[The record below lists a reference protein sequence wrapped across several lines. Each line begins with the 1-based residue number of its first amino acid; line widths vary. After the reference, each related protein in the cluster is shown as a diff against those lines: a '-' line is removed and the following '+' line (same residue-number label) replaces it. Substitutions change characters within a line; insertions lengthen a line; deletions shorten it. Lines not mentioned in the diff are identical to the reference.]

1 MKLKAVL
8 ATLSLCAAALTA
20 FAGAEQTVNDLLPK
34 LGAAKVEDRYSAQM
48 ELQNLALNAGRPGA
62 EAERLELA
70 NILVAKATDPAVP
83 QPARVWVVRQ
93 LEYIG
98 AAESVAALTTLLSGQ
113 DAELKECA
121 RRALEKNPAPAATES
136 LRAAL
141 KQGGETS
148 WTIGL
153 IQSLGERRDTAA
165 VELIRPRLDSKETAL
180 AASSA
185 LGKIADAKAV
195 AALWDAYAAGVS
207 GAADSLVAA
216 GNRLLAAGDKTTAN
230 DLFSQLYL
238 AGTPQSGAAAQAA
251 KRPSAPAQVRSAALI
266 GCAGA
271 DSQSARQIIQDA
283 LQQPVPELQLAAV
296 SAAAVAYGKAGVS
309 AALAPLLP
317 KLPASAKVYVLR
329 ALDAA
334 DEKQVIAVTG
344 DSEEMVRL
352 AAFER
357 LGQIGSAAS
366 IPVLFMVATAAPSS
380 AQKAAAGALA
390 MISGAG
396 AAAAIAKLAGEGD
409 TKSRAAAIHALAAR
423 NDHLAAP
430 ALLKYAGEPDPEVSA
445 VACAALAKVGTD
457 NELEGLIQL
466 VLSGKAPCAAAA
478 LQAVASRV
486 TDKSAAA
493 QKVIAQ
499 TQTAAP
505 GKLAPLFEVL
515 AMLGGNDALAS
526 VTLSAASSNE
536 EVKDAAIRALANW
549 PDFPA
554 TKSLLVIATDPQ
566 TTRVHSVLA
575 VQAVARLVKT
585 ADKESAAARV
595 DAALAA
601 MKAAPR
607 DEEKKLLL
615 SALASVPDK
624 RAGEAIRPYLSDPK
638 FQKEAGLAAMTL
650 AETLRRSDRPAARE
664 LAQAVKDAGL
674 SDSLNRR
681 ADAILNGKKR

>member
-1 MKLKAVL
+1 MKFKAVL
-8 ATLSLCAAALTA
+8 ATLSLCAATLVA

-34 LGAAKVEDRYSAQM
+34 LAAARVEDRYRAQM

-62 EAERLELA
+62 EAERVELA
-70 NILVAKATDPAVP
+70 NILAAKATDSDVP

-98 AAESVAALTTLLSGQ
+98 AAESVAALTTLLNGQ
-113 DAELKECA
+113 DSELKECA
-121 RRALEKNPAPAATES
+121 RRALEKNPAPGAAES

-153 IQSLGERRDTAA
+153 IQLLGERRDTTA
-165 VELIRPRLDSKETAL
+165 VELIRPHLDSKETAL
-180 AASSA
+180 AASLA
-185 LGKIADAKAV
+185 LGKIANPKAV
-195 AALWDAYAAGVS
+195 AALWGAYDAGAS

-216 GNRLLAAGDKTTAN
+216 GNRLLSAGNKAAAN
-230 DLFSQLYL
+230 DLFGQLYL
-238 AGTPQSGAAAQAA
+238 AGTPQSGAATQAT
-251 KRPSAPAQVRSAALI
+251 KRPAAPIQVRSAALI

-271 DSQSARQIIQDA
+271 GSQPAGRFIQDA
-283 LQQPVPELQLAAV
+283 LQQQAPELQLAAV
-296 SAAAVAYGKAGVS
+296 TASAVAYGKAGAS

-317 KLPASAKVYVLR
+317 KLPPSAKVYVLR
-329 ALDAA
+329 VLDAA
-334 DEKQVIAVTG
+334 DEKQVIAAVG
-344 DSEEMVRL
+344 DPEEMVKL
-352 AAFER
+352 AALER

-366 IPVLFMVATAAPSS
+366 ISVLFKAVTAGPSS
-380 AQKAAAGALA
+380 TQKAAAAALGR
-390 MISGAG
+390 ISGPG
-396 AAAAIAKLAGEGD
+396 ADAAIAKLAGEGD
-409 TKSRAAAIHALAAR
+409 AKSRAAAINALAAR
-423 NDHLAAP
+423 NDQSAAP
-430 ALLKYAGEPDPEVSA
+430 TLLNYAGESDPEVSA
-445 VACAALAKVGTD
+445 AACAALAKLGTD
-457 NELEGLIQL
+457 NELDGLIRL
-466 VLSGKAPCAAAA
+466 VLAGKTPCAAAA

-486 TDKSAAA
+486 MDKSAAA

-499 TQTAAP
+499 TKTAAP
-505 GKLAPLFEVL
+505 QQLAPLFEIL
-515 AMLGGNDALAS
+515 AMLGGKEALTTVS
-526 VTLSAASSNE
+526 LSAASANE

-554 TKSLLVIATDPQ
+554 TKALLVIAFDPHVKA
-566 TTRVHSVLA
+566 VHCVLA
-575 VQAVARLVKT
+575 VQAVARLVKS
-585 ADKESAAARV
+585 ADKEPAAARV

-624 RAGEAIRPYLSDPK
+624 RAAEAIRPYLSDPK

-650 AETLRRSDRPAARE
+650 AEALRRSDRSVARE

-674 SDSLNRR
+674 SDDLNRR
-681 ADAILNGKKR
+681 AGAFLNRNKK